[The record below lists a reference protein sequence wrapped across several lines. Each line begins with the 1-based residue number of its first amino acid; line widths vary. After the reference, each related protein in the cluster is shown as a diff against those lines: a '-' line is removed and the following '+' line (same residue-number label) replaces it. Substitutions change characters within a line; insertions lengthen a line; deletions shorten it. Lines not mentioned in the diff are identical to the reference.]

1 MSKKTKRYDG
11 EDGSVV
17 ETDTAQ
23 GQNTNIG
30 DDVRA
35 RAMAAMA
42 NRENEAA
49 PVSTPP
55 KKAVAKAITKAA
67 KEEKTEKPYIDIPK
81 RAAGV
86 QQFRSDATSPAGRLF
101 SRVKDAV
108 SGSKPK
114 ISTDS
119 SDAYKKGGKVS
130 SASKRA
136 DGIAMK
142 GKTRGKIC

>member
-1 MSKKTKRYDG
+1 MSKKIKRYDG

-42 NRENEAA
+42 NRESEPA
-49 PVSTPP
+49 PTPT
-55 KKAVAKAITKAA
+55 KKAVGKAITKAA
-67 KEEKTEKPYIDIPK
+67 ATEKAEEKKPYIDIPK

-86 QQFRSDATSPAGRLF
+86 QQFRSDAESPAGRLF
-101 SRVKDAV
+101 KNLMNAKSQRTTA
-108 SGSKPK
+108 
-114 ISTDS
+114 
-119 SDAYKKGGKVS
+119 AEKKMKAGGKVS
-130 SASKRA
+130 SASSRA
-136 DGIAMK
+136 DGIASK